1 MDFWLEVCLFG
12 LILFVNKESGIYN
25 GFFVVSNILLVWN
38 YELYSD
44 LFIKLVNVFFILIF
58 FVYRSL

>member
-25 GFFVVSNILLVWN
+25 GFFVVLNILLVWN